1 MQDANSHWVATVWH
15 DNRPVRVLSTNARP
29 DVTFPIERKCGNA
42 TVQIDQPENVFL
54 YNKYMNGVDKHD
66 QLQMK
71 YNIGRFSVKAW
82 KYLLWFFVSACLVI
96 AYILYA
102 KTSTRPTKKKYAH
115 LDFWLDVA
123 HDLIA
128 GFSTRK

>member
-1 MQDANSHWVATVWH
+1 MRRGEHKSLQDANSHLVATVWH

-42 TVQIDQPENVFL
+42 TVHIDQPENVFV

-71 YNIGRFSVKAW
+71 YNIG
-82 KYLLWFFVSACLVI
+82 
-96 AYILYA
+96 
-102 KTSTRPTKKKYAH
+102 
-115 LDFWLDVA
+115 
-123 HDLIA
+123 
-128 GFSTRK
+128 